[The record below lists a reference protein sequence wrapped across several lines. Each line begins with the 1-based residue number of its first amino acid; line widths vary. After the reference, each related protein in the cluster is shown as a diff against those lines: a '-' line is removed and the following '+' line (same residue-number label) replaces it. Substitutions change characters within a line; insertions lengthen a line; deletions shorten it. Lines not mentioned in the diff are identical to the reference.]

1 MVLNNLEIRELKG
14 FFDSLEDEKKL
25 AMFDFALV
33 QRAEFVA
40 FEREGKEIAGIIG
53 IWKAY
58 RIFPTLFIIV
68 KERYQGKGIGN
79 KLMKKEI
86 EFASKTYSFLILST
100 FDNGKYD
107 AAIHLYRKFGF
118 RLFLKKNTKIWMC
131 ISLNSTGK
139 IICELLPTIY
149 PVIKFFFDIKDRM
162 KSK

>member
-1 MVLNNLEIRELKG
+1 MLDNLEIQGIKDFL
-14 FFDSLEDEKKL
+14 DSLGEEKKL

-40 FEREGKEIAGIIG
+40 FEREGKDIAGIIG

-79 KLMKKEI
+79 RLIKKEI
-86 EFASKTYSFLILST
+86 EFASKTYNFLTLST

-107 AAIHLYRKFGF
+107 VAIYLYRKFGF
-118 RLFLKKNTKIWMC
+118 QLFLKKKAKIWMC
-131 ISLNSTGK
+131 ISFNSRGK
-139 IICELLPTIY
+139 IICKLLPTIY
-149 PVIKFFFDIKDRM
+149 PVIKFFFDIKNLI
-162 KSK
+162 KNK